1 MTVPG
6 NDGLPTPSSTPSV
19 DAGSTPASDNY
30 DDLIIDFPAE
40 SQATP
45 SPLQDEHG
53 MRPRPVSLVSP
64 ATLRSVAVSLA
75 AFALGVVVARGLLT
89 TFQYSPSSIATNQ
102 PAVIPSQPP
111 RSPAPESPGPAPLR
125 PSPPSALPAAV
136 TPQTPSVAPSQPRR
150 APRAATPETR
160 TAARVERAV
169 NAPVRPPTQPNAAPT
184 VPPRAAVAAAP
195 SESAGVA
202 PPPAVAPP
210 ALSLLAV
217 EQSAVIATV
226 REYTQAYGALDVS
239 AAAAVWPSVDRRA
252 LARAFSTLKSQ
263 ELEIGNCEVA
273 ISRNSATARC
283 RGTVAY
289 VRKVGD
295 PTPRTGHQEWV
306 FTMRKIGN
314 DWIIDALEASP
325 VATLPQEPR
334 RGAT

>member
-1 MTVPG
+1 
-6 NDGLPTPSSTPSV
+6 
-19 DAGSTPASDNY
+19 
-30 DDLIIDFPAE
+30 
-40 SQATP
+40 
-45 SPLQDEHG
+45 
-53 MRPRPVSLVSP
+53 
-64 ATLRSVAVSLA
+64 
-75 AFALGVVVARGLLT
+75 
-89 TFQYSPSSIATNQ
+89 
-102 PAVIPSQPP
+102 
-111 RSPAPESPGPAPLR
+111 
-125 PSPPSALPAAV
+125 
-136 TPQTPSVAPSQPRR
+136 
-150 APRAATPETR
+150 
-160 TAARVERAV
+160 
-169 NAPVRPPTQPNAAPT
+169 
-184 VPPRAAVAAAP
+184 
-195 SESAGVA
+195 
-202 PPPAVAPP
+202 
-210 ALSLLAV
+210 LLAV